1 MIPLEL
7 KLAALAAAVAAALF
21 GAYRLERHFEAA
33 GAQGCELK
41 TAQAVVVAQ
50 QAVSA
55 SAAVQAQAQQEAIS
69 HAHDQTMQVAAA
81 AGRALDAAVQLR
93 QRAAVVAGS
102 CAASAPALAGSA
114 PAYAAGDLLADV
126 LGRAADA
133 AQQLAAYADAARVAG
148 NACQQSYGA
157 LMK

>member
-1 MIPLEL
+1 M
-7 KLAALAAAVAAALF
+7 LAEVKAAAVLALL
-21 GAYRLERHFEAA
+21 GALGLGAWALDRHVEAA
-33 GAQGCELK
+33 GAAACELK

-50 QAVSA
+50 QAVAA
-55 SAAVQAQAQQEAIS
+55 SAAAQSQAQQEAIS

-93 QRAAVVAGS
+93 QRAVVVAGS
-102 CAASAPALAGSA
+102 CAAGAPALAGSA